1 MKFFYDSRSDL
12 LGIQFQPLRNKPAS
26 KANRS
31 QREVM
36 PGVFMGWD
44 ERGQLDRIE
53 IREASR
59 HQPELRNFITELVQE
74 VLRQAQDIPK
84 EILLAIEG
92 TLRLSQD
99 ENSGPRDADYHPRL
113 SFDAA
118 ANVLTTEFRSPRSG
132 ETLMNKREV
141 IPGIV
146 AHFTDQGELLAMEML
161 QALQHF
167 PALQQFVQQGN
178 EMLAM
183 QHLFRNLSR

>member
-12 LGIQFQPLRNKPAS
+12 LGIQFKPARS
-26 KANRS
+26 KASGKGNRS

-36 PGVFMGWD
+36 PGVLMSWD
-44 ERGQLDRIE
+44 ERGTLDRLE
-53 IREASR
+53 IRQASR
-59 HQPELRNFITELVQE
+59 HQPELQNFMAELVQE
-74 VLRQAQDIPK
+74 VLSQARNIPQ

-92 TLRLSQD
+92 TIKLSQD
-99 ENSGPRDADYHPRL
+99 QSSEPQASDYHPRL
-113 SFDAA
+113 SFDAS
-118 ANVLTTEFRSPRSG
+118 ANVLTTEFRSPRG
-132 ETLMNKREV
+132 NETLMSPREI

-146 AHFTDQGELLAMEML
+146 AYFSEQGELLSMEML

-183 QHLFRNLSR
+183 QHLFRAPGR